1 MMALE
6 TTTKGADMTR
16 KIDEMTH
23 EEIVALTNEDIDRL
37 IKIAMAEA
45 GIPIL
50 DEPEMPKAPSLP
62 KEDMQVFTA
71 SCLGQLGFLNKDECQ
86 EVLDAIVRAT
96 SRVRFDHDYSLGCN
110 KVYPGF
116 STDYSDGEGHAD
128 IKAVSGRSLS
138 QLRYVRTSLEDK
150 KKAEKDYTAAVAA
163 HRQAN
168 ADAAD
173 IRREIL
179 DIHSR
184 HLAIDY
190 RRSYLQKKF
199 QQYLDLA
206 EGSAEIALR
215 FLAKVETLSEDERA
229 ILLGDPLPT
238 QATEED

>member
-1 MMALE
+1 MALE

-37 IKIAMAEA
+37 IKVAMAEA

-50 DEPEMPKAPSLP
+50 DEPEMPKASSLP

-71 SCLGQLGFLNKDECQ
+71 SCIGQLGFLNKDECQ

-168 ADAAD
+168 TDAAD

-179 DIHSR
+179 DVHSW
-184 HLAIDY
+184 HLAVDY
-190 RRSYLQKKF
+190 RRGHLQRKF
-199 QQYLDLA
+199 AQYLDLA
-206 EGSAEIALR
+206 EGNAEIALR

-229 ILLGDPLPT
+229 MLIGEPN
-238 QATEED
+238 AEYVTEEG

>member
-1 MMALE
+1 
-6 TTTKGADMTR
+6 MTR